1 MWLKIT
7 NNYSPNFN
15 TNKRQKKNIK
25 YIIIHY
31 TGMKNELSA
40 LNKLTDHKSKVS
52 AHYFIK
58 KNGKILNLVPDL
70 YEAWHAGKSNW
81 KNIQSLN
88 RYSIGIEIQ
97 NSGHENFYE
106 KFSNKQINSVKKLLR
121 FLTKKYRVN
130 CRNILGHSDISP
142 NRKKDPGE
150 KFPWKELAKVKLA
163 HWHQL
168 NEKELVKYRF
178 KKINFLEEK
187 KFFIN
192 LYKIGYTK
200 VQLKSSIDKKRLL
213 VKAFQRRFRQG
224 LVNGISDQEC
234 LILSKNLIKS

>member
-7 NNYSPNFN
+7 QNYSPNFN
-15 TNKRQKKNIK
+15 TPKRQKKNIK

-40 LNKLTDHKSKVS
+40 LNRLTDYKSKVS

-58 KNGKILNLVPDL
+58 KNGKIINLVPDL

-88 RYSIGIEIQ
+88 RYSIGVEIQ
-97 NSGHENFYE
+97 NSGHENLYE
-106 KFSNKQINSVKKLLR
+106 KFSNKQMNSVKKLLR
-121 FLTKKYRVN
+121 FLTKRYRVN
-130 CRNILGHSDISP
+130 CKNILGHSDIAP

-168 NEKELVKYRF
+168 NEKELIKYRL

-187 KFFIN
+187 NFFIN
-192 LYKIGYTK
+192 LHKIGYIK
-200 VQLKSSIDKKRLL
+200 IQSNSSIYKKRLL
-213 VKAFQRRFRQG
+213 IKAFQRRFRQG

>member
-7 NNYSPNFN
+7 QNYSPNFN
-15 TNKRQKKNIK
+15 TPKRQKKNIK

-40 LNKLTDHKSKVS
+40 LNRLTDYKSKVS

-58 KNGKILNLVPDL
+58 KNGKIINLVPDFMRL
-70 YEAWHAGKSNW
+70 GMQENQIGKIFNL
-81 KNIQSLN
+81 LN

-97 NSGHENFYE
+97 NSGHENLYE
-106 KFSNKQINSVKKLLR
+106 KYSNKQMNSVKKLLR
-121 FLTKKYRVN
+121 FLTKKYKVN
-130 CRNILGHSDISP
+130 CKNILGHSDIAP

-168 NEKELVKYRF
+168 NEKELK
-178 KKINFLEEK
+178 N
-187 KFFIN
+187 
-192 LYKIGYTK
+192 
-200 VQLKSSIDKKRLL
+200 ID
-213 VKAFQRRFRQG
+213 
-224 LVNGISDQEC
+224 
-234 LILSKNLIKS
+234 